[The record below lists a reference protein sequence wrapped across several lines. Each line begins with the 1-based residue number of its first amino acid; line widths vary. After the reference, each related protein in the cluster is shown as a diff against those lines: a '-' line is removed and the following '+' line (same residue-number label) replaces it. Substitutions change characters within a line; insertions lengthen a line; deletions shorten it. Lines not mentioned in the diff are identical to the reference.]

1 MNNIIDI
8 FYAITENRSGMH
20 NYKAAM
26 CNKVLALSSKIV
38 DETKCGVSI
47 HCSNCVFNNSKVD
60 NIPKLRK
67 QLKKID

>member
-8 FYAITENRSGMH
+8 FYAISENRSGNH

-26 CNKVLALSSKIV
+26 CKKVLNLSSKLV

-47 HCSNCVFNNSKVD
+47 SCSNCVFTNSKVD